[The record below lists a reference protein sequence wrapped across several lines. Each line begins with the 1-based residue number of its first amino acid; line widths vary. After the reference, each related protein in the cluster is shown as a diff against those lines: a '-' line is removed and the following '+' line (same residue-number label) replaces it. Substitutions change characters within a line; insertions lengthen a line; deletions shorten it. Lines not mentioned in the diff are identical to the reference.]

1 MQTIRRYSASC
12 ALAFA
17 AALAATAAI
26 AAEPAKGRVIQQEL
40 EYADLARYVGKTV
53 TIRSKFNTTR
63 TGELIK
69 YTDNGL
75 IIKLPA
81 REGGMEL
88 NMPRNTVVKVS
99 APIPVDEPF
108 FTEPGADG
116 AKKD

>member
-1 MQTIRRYSASC
+1 MQTIRRHCAYSAV
-12 ALAFA
+12 LLA
-17 AALAATAAI
+17 AALAATAAG
-26 AAEPAKGRVIQQEL
+26 AAEPAQGRVIQQEL

-108 FTEPGADG
+108 FTEPEADG

>member
-1 MQTIRRYSASC
+1 MTTTRRFTR
-12 ALAFA
+12 FA
-17 AALAATAAI
+17 ALVLGTALSMAG
-26 AAEPAKGRVIQQEL
+26 AAEAPAGRVIQQEL
-40 EYADLARYVGKTV
+40 EYTELARFVGKTV
-53 TIRSKFNTTR
+53 TIYSKFKTTR

-75 IIKLPA
+75 ILKLGA
-81 REGGMEL
+81 RDGGMEL